1 MRFLFLFM
9 DGIGLA
15 DGDSKTNPFAVAK
28 TPNLDK
34 LLGGERILKGVPPL
48 EREHATLLALDAGL
62 GMPGLPQSA
71 TGQAAL
77 VTGKNVPQLV
87 GEHYGPK
94 PNKAVA
100 AIVQEDNLFIQ
111 LKKRGYTSALLN
123 AYPQGYFDAIES
135 GKRLLSAI
143 PLAVTSAGIAL
154 KTAEDYYAGDAFS
167 VDFTGQGWRRN
178 LGYKDAPL
186 MDTVAAGRKLAEVV
200 VTYDL
205 AFFEFWPSD
214 YAGHHQDWDG
224 AVSLLESIDAMLG
237 GFLEVWK
244 QDEGLLLI
252 TSDHGNMEDLSS
264 RRHTENLVPALVIGA
279 KELRQKFC
287 TNLKTI
293 ADVTPAILQFYQA
306 KT

>member
-1 MRFLFLFM
+1 MKFLFLFM
-9 DGIGLA
+9 DGIGLGE
-15 DGDSKTNPFAVAK
+15 DDPKTNPFAVAK
-28 TPNLDK
+28 TPNLSA
-34 LLGGERILKGVPPL
+34 LLGGKRILKGVPPL
-48 EREHATLLALDAGL
+48 ETEQASLLALDAGL

-77 VTGKNVPQLV
+77 VSGKNVPQLV

-100 AIVQEDNLFIQ
+100 AIVQEDNIFNQ
-111 LKKRGYTSALLN
+111 LKQRGYTSALLN
-123 AYPQGYFDAIES
+123 AYPQGYFDGIES

-186 MDTVAAGRKLAEVV
+186 METVAAGRKLAEVV
-200 VTYDL
+200 ATYDF

-214 YAGHHQDWDG
+214 YAGHHQDWDS
-224 AVSLLESIDAMLG
+224 AVGLLESIDAMLG
-237 GFLEVWK
+237 GFLEVWNK
-244 QDEGLLLI
+244 EEGLVLI

-279 KELRQKFC
+279 KEFRAKFC
-287 TNLKTI
+287 ANLNTI
-293 ADVTPAILQFYQA
+293 ADVTPAILQFYSQ

>member
-1 MRFLFLFM
+1 MQFLFLFM
-9 DGIGLA
+9 DGIGLGE
-15 DGDSKTNPFAVAK
+15 DDPKTNPFAVAK
-28 TPNLDK
+28 TPTLDK
-34 LLGGERILKGVPPL
+34 LLGGKRILKGMPPL
-48 EREHATLLALDAGL
+48 ETEQATLLALDAGL

-77 VTGKNVPQLV
+77 VTGKNVPHLV

-94 PNKAVA
+94 PNKPVA

-154 KTAEDYYAGDAFS
+154 KTAEDYFAGDAFS

-186 MDTVAAGRKLAEVV
+186 MDTAAAGRKLAHVV
-200 VTYDL
+200 STYDFT
-205 AFFEFWPSD
+205 FFEFWPSD

-224 AVSLLESIDAMLG
+224 AVSLLESIDEMLG
-237 GFLEVWK
+237 GFLEAWK
-244 QDEGLLLI
+244 QDEGLVLI

-264 RRHTENLVPALVIGA
+264 RRHTENSVPALVIGA
-279 KELRQKFC
+279 KELRAKFC
-287 TNLKTI
+287 ANLKTI
-293 ADVTPAILQFYQA
+293 ADVTPAILHFYPS